1 MKQIKRLYQK
11 IAKYF
16 SGDNIYIYSDIYPNC
31 PPMPKVK
38 PAKPEYEQNDTFS
51 FNISSDTPMPK
62 VKPVKLA
69 EPEYNKKYK
78 ILDSTDDDNNT
89 RTLRLDE
96 WDGVE
101 ELSLKQKT
109 DELLAGDD
117 LEGFLQRLFPRG

>member
-31 PPMPKVK
+31 P
-38 PAKPEYEQNDTFS
+38 
-51 FNISSDTPMPK
+51 PMPK